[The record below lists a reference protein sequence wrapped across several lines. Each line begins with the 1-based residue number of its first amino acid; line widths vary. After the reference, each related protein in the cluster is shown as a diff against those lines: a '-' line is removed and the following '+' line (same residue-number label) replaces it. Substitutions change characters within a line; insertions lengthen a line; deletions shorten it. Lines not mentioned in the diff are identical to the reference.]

1 MSDCTP
7 LVVCGIGRGESAIA
21 RPYAGTLSMMNSGLE
36 SRFMNGRRIIP
47 WIALLGVLPACV
59 TVARAAEPAT
69 IVLPL
74 SGMGEAGE
82 APVYWDFKLDTGR
95 GSGPKS
101 GKWSRIVVPS
111 CWEQQGFGAYYYGTQ
126 GRGKPDDDPVIPK
139 ETGTYRREFQ
149 IPATWDAR
157 EIHIVFEAA
166 MTDTSVSIN
175 GQSAGPTHQGGFY
188 RFDYDITK
196 LVKPGRNE
204 IEVRV
209 AKESSNK
216 SVNHAE
222 RRGDYWTFGG
232 IYRPVWLE
240 ARPREHIVWAA
251 IDARADGSFYARAHL
266 NHAAQTAA
274 RVRAQVFDTAGKP
287 VGSALDAEVIHGDT
301 AIMKGAFSA
310 PALWS
315 AETPNLYTV
324 IFSLENDAGE
334 IHRFQQRFG
343 FRTLEVRPRDGVYLN
358 GRKIVLKGINR
369 HSFDPKSGRTLTRAQ
384 NYADVRLIKGANMN
398 AVRMSHYPPDP
409 AFLEAA
415 DELGLYVLDELAG
428 WQGFYDTPTGARLI
442 GQIVRRDVNHPS
454 ILFWD
459 NGNEGGW
466 NREND
471 GEFDRWDP
479 QRRPV
484 LHPWAIHS
492 GINTDHYENYDST
505 VALSAGPDIFMPT
518 EFLHGLYDG
527 GIGAGLRDY
536 WDVMG
541 RSPTVAGGFFWA
553 LADEGIERTD
563 QNGRIDNMGNAAPD
577 GIVGAHHEKEG
588 SYFAVKEIW
597 SPVELSKIEVVERQL
612 RLHIENRYDFTDLA
626 TCSLRWR
633 VVRPPQPKER
643 IPPRVRAQGEVRLPA
658 LAARE
663 TRDWQTPIDIAN
675 VEPGEVLELTV
686 LDSRQYELWTWTVP
700 SGGKMSRVA
709 RADNRIQVRGN
720 VVSAGNYRL
729 EFDARTGALAR
740 LEHRGREIPL
750 QGPRLAAWQRVPNA
764 RSFAPATPEPT
775 LRKLLLVPGDDPQL
789 LARAEYDGA
798 LRSVSWRIDDDE
810 LVVRYEIDYRGAAD
824 ILGVSFDYPETSVL
838 GKRWVGAG
846 PYRVWK
852 NRLAGTTFGLH
863 EANYSRS
870 TPGVSYEYPEFEGF
884 FGAWDWLELRTREA
898 KVAIRNADGIPFFGL
913 YRPTPGEKPIL
924 ELPDL
929 GWSFLHTVPAI
940 GTKFA
945 LPGVLGPQSQPTQ
958 FTGAINGELRLSI
971 SR

>member
-1 MSDCTP
+1 M
-7 LVVCGIGRGESAIA
+7 
-21 RPYAGTLSMMNSGLE
+21 
-36 SRFMNGRRIIP
+36 
-47 WIALLGVLPACV
+47 ALAAPAFGDNPE
-59 TVARAAEPAT
+59 TQ
-69 IVLPL
+69 VLPL
-74 SGMGEAGE
+74 SGMGETGE
-82 APVYWDFKLDTGR
+82 TPVYWDFKLDAGR
-95 GSGPKS
+95 GS
-101 GKWSRIVVPS
+101 GKWSRIAVPS

-149 IPATWDAR
+149 IPASWDGR
-157 EIHIVFEAA
+157 DIHIVFEAA
-166 MTDTSVSIN
+166 MTDTSVRIN
-175 GQSAGPTHQGGFY
+175 GEAAGSTHQGGFY
-188 RFDYDITK
+188 RFSYDITK

-204 IEVRV
+204 IEVV
-209 AKESSNK
+209 VSKESSNQ

-240 ARPREHIVWAA
+240 ARPRNHIAWTA
-251 IDARADGSFYARAHL
+251 IDARADGSFHARAHL
-266 NHAAQTAA
+266 NRAVPEGAKL
-274 RVRAQVFDTAGKP
+274 RAQVFDGQGVP
-287 VGSALDAEVIHGDT
+287 VGGPLTAEVIHGDT
-301 AIMKGAFSA
+301 AIFNGSFSS
-310 PALWS
+310 PALWN
-315 AETPNLYTV
+315 AETPNLYSARFT
-324 IFSLENDAGE
+324 LESDTGVVHE
-334 IHRFQQRFG
+334 RRDRFG

-369 HSFDPKSGRTLTRAQ
+369 HSFDTKTGRTLTRAQ

-505 VALSAGPDIFMPT
+505 VRLSAGPDIFMPT

-527 GIGAGLRDY
+527 GIGAGFRDY

-553 LADEGIERTD
+553 FADEGIERTD
-563 QNGRIDNMGNAAPD
+563 QKGRIDNMGNSAPD

-597 SPVELSKIEVVERQL
+597 SPVELRELSFAGSRVNMTVAN
-612 RLHIENRYDFTDLA
+612 HYDFNSLGQCAVLWRAIRTPAAGARGKVVTIGEGRAPLPDLA
-626 TCSLRWR
+626 
-633 VVRPPQPKER
+633 
-643 IPPRVRAQGEVRLPA
+643 PRTSATWQLPVGVSA
-658 LAARE
+658 LG
-663 TRDWQTPIDIAN
+663 AN
-675 VEPGEVLELTV
+675 ELVEITV
-686 LDSRQYELWTWTVP
+686 LDPRGQDLWTWVVRGAATVP
-700 SGGKMSRVA
+700 RDADKAQPHVRRQGNTVTSGGYA
-709 RADNRIQVRGN
+709 
-720 VVSAGNYRL
+720 L
-729 EFDARTGALAR
+729 EFDPATGALVK
-740 LEHRGREIPL
+740 LTTHGRSVPL
-750 QGPRLAAWQRVPNA
+750 QGPRLAAWQRAPKL
-764 RSFAPATPEPT
+764 RSFIDVAGTST
-775 LRKLLLVPGDDPQL
+775 LRKLELAPDIDT
-789 LARAEYDGA
+789 LARAQYDGA
-798 LRSVSWRIDDDE
+798 LSEVSWKVRGDE
-810 LVVRYEIDYRGAAD
+810 LIVSYRIAYEGAAD
-824 ILGVSFDYPETSVL
+824 ILGVTFDYPEKNVL
-838 GKRWVGAG
+838 GKRWVGEG
-846 PYRVWK
+846 PYRIWK

-870 TPGVSYEYPEFEGF
+870 TPGVSYQYPEFEGF
-884 FGAWDWLELRTREA
+884 FGAWSWLELRTRA
-898 KVAIRNADGIPFFGL
+898 GNVVIRNSGNIPYFGL
-913 YRPTPGEKPIL
+913 YAPTPGEKPIL
-924 ELPDL
+924 ELPHL
-929 GWSFLHTVPAI
+929 GWSFLHAVPPI

-945 LPGVLGPQSQPTQ
+945 LPDVLGPQSQPAR
-958 FTGAINGELRLSI
+958 FTSPVEGQLSLTFQGFRLPGP
-971 SR
+971 RYEDPY

>member
-1 MSDCTP
+1 VIRRTLHWLAA
-7 LVVCGIGRGESAIA
+7 LVLTAPALSATSE
-21 RPYAGTLSMMNSGLE
+21 TL
-36 SRFMNGRRIIP
+36 
-47 WIALLGVLPACV
+47 
-59 TVARAAEPAT
+59 
-69 IVLPL
+69 VLPL

-82 APVYWDFKLDTGR
+82 QTIYWDFKLDAGR
-95 GSGPKS
+95 GSGPDR
-101 GKWSRIVVPS
+101 GKWARIAVPS

-149 IPATWDAR
+149 IPATWDGR
-157 EIHIVFEAA
+157 DIHIVFEAA
-166 MTDTSVSIN
+166 MTDTSVTIN
-175 GQSAGPTHQGGFY
+175 GQSAGPAHQGGFY
-188 RFDYDITK
+188 RFSYDITR

-204 IEVRV
+204 IEVV
-209 AKESSNK
+209 VSKESSNQ

-240 ARPREHIVWAA
+240 APPRDHIVWTA

-266 NHAAQTAA
+266 NRPAPGA
-274 RVRAQVFDTAGKP
+274 RVQAQVFDGAGKA
-287 VGSALDAEVIHGDT
+287 VGDALIAAPIHGDT
-301 AIMKGAFSA
+301 AIFKGAFPS
-310 PALWS
+310 PAQWT
-315 AETPNLYTV
+315 AETPNLYSVKFT
-324 IFSLENDAGE
+324 LANDAGV
-334 IHRFQQRFG
+334 IHERRERFG
-343 FRTLEVRPRDGVYLN
+343 FRTFEVRPRDGVYLN

-369 HSFDPKSGRTLTRAQ
+369 HSFDPKTGRTLTREQ

-484 LHPWAIHS
+484 LHPWAIFS

-505 VALSAGPDIFMPT
+505 VKLSAGPDIFMPT

-553 LADEGIERTD
+553 FADEGIERTD
-563 QNGRIDNMGNAAPD
+563 RNGRIDNVGNSAPD

-597 SPVELSKIEVVERQL
+597 SPVKLSKIGLEGRQL
-612 RLHIENRYDFTDLA
+612 GLHIENRYDFTDLA
-626 TCSLRWR
+626 ACTLRWR
-633 VVRPPQPKER
+633 AVRPPRPLEKLSS
-643 IPPRVRAQGEVRLPA
+643 RVLAAGNVSLPA
-658 LAARE
+658 LAPHAE
-663 TRDWQTPIDIAN
+663 LDWRTELSLSNP
-675 VEPGEVLELTV
+675 EPGDVLELTV
-686 LDSRQYELWTWTVP
+686 VDPKQQELWTWTLHSTAAP
-700 SGGKMSRVA
+700 PPA
-709 RADNRIQVRGN
+709 RPAETRIRRKN
-720 VVSAGNYRL
+720 DSITAGSYRL
-729 EFDARTGALAR
+729 EFDARNGTLAR
-740 LEHRGREIPL
+740 LEYLGRDVPLRGPT
-750 QGPRLAAWQRVPNA
+750 LAAFQRVPKA
-764 RSFAPATPEPT
+764 RTFAPSAPEPALRELT
-775 LRKLLLVPGDDPQL
+775 LAPIDEPGL

-798 LRSVSWRIDDDE
+798 LRVVSWLIEGDE
-810 LVVRYEIDYRGAAD
+810 LVVRYEIDYQGAAD
-824 ILGVSFDYPETSVL
+824 ILGVSFDFPEKDVL
-838 GKRWVGAG
+838 AKRWVGAG
-846 PYRVWK
+846 PYRIWK
-852 NRLAGTTFGLH
+852 NRQAGTPFGLH

-884 FGAWDWLELRTREA
+884 FGEWNWIELRTRQGN
-898 KVAIRNADGIPFFGL
+898 VAIRNSGGIPFFGL
-913 YRPTPGEKPIL
+913 YRPTPGEQPIL
-924 ELPDL
+924 DLPGL
-929 GWSFLHTVPAI
+929 GWSFLHAVPPI

-945 LPGVLGPQSQPTQ
+945 LPDVLGPQSQPSQ
-958 FTGAINGELRLSI
+958 FTGPIKGELGIRI
-971 SR
+971 GR

>member
-1 MSDCTP
+1 M
-7 LVVCGIGRGESAIA
+7 A
-21 RPYAGTLSMMNSGLE
+21 
-36 SRFMNGRRIIP
+36 
-47 WIALLGVLPACV
+47 PAFG
-59 TVARAAEPAT
+59 AASET
-69 IVLPL
+69 KVLPL
-74 SGMGEAGE
+74 SGMGGTGE

-95 GSGPKS
+95 GSG
-101 GKWSRIVVPS
+101 KWSRIAVPS

-126 GRGKPDDDPVIPK
+126 GRGKPDDDPVIPH

-149 IPATWDAR
+149 LPASWAGHDV
-157 EIHIVFEAA
+157 HIVFEAA
-166 MTDTSVSIN
+166 MTDTTVSIN
-175 GQSAGPTHQGGFY
+175 GQAAGPTHQGGFY
-188 RFDYDITK
+188 RFSYDITN
-196 LVKPGRNE
+196 LVKPGRNQ
-204 IEVRV
+204 IEVTV

-240 ARPREHIVWAA
+240 ARPRDHIVWTA

-266 NHAAQTAA
+266 NRPAPAGARLQVRLFDAA
-274 RVRAQVFDTAGKP
+274 GNP
-287 VGSALDAEVIHGDT
+287 VGDALRADAIHGDT
-301 AIMKGAFSA
+301 AVFKGTFAS
-310 PALWS
+310 PASWS
-315 AETPNLYTV
+315 AETPNLYSAT
-324 IFSLENDAGE
+324 FTLANDAGA
-334 IHRFQQRFG
+334 IHERRERFG
-343 FRTLEVRPRDGVYLN
+343 FRTFEVRPRDGVYLN

-369 HSFDPKSGRTLTRAQ
+369 HSFAPKTGRTLTREQ
-384 NYADVRLIKGANMN
+384 NYADARLIKEANMN
-398 AVRMSHYPPDP
+398 AVRMSHYPPDS

-505 VALSAGPDIFMPT
+505 VKLSAGPDIFMPT

-553 LADEGIERTD
+553 FADEGIERTD
-563 QNGRIDNMGNAAPD
+563 QNGRIDNMGNSAPD

-588 SYFAVKEIW
+588 SFFAVREIW
-597 SPVELSKIEVVERQL
+597 SPVTLSNLGFANGRVRMDVAN
-612 RLHIENRYDFTDLA
+612 HYDFTNLKQCA
-626 TCSLRWR
+626 LRWR
-633 VVRPPQPKER
+633 AIRTPSPGTRGPATTLGEG
-643 IPPRVRAQGEVRLPA
+643 RVPLPDLEPHA
-658 LAARE
+658 SMTAEL
-663 TRDWQTPIDIAN
+663 PVNVSSLGAN
-675 VEPGEVLELTV
+675 ELLELTA
-686 LDSRQYELWTWTVP
+686 LDPRGRELWTWVW
-700 SGGKMSRVA
+700 
-709 RADNRIQVRGN
+709 RGT
-720 VVSAGNYRL
+720 SAGTPAASATPPKILKQGNTVKSGAYAL
-729 EFDARTGALAR
+729 EFDATTGMLVNLTA
-740 LEHRGREIPL
+740 RGRRIPL
-750 QGPRLAAWQRVPNA
+750 RGPQLAAWQREA
-764 RSFAPATPEPT
+764 KLRSFVQVAGAST
-775 LRKLLLVPGDDPQL
+775 LRKLELAPAGDHAL
-789 LARAEYDGA
+789 LARAEYDGV
-798 LRSVSWRIDDDE
+798 LREVSWKIRGDE
-810 LVVRYEIDYRGAAD
+810 LLVSYRLAYEGEAD
-824 ILGVSFDYPETSVL
+824 ILGVSFAYPETSVL

-846 PYRVWK
+846 PYRIWK

-863 EANYSRS
+863 EAGYSRG

-884 FGAWDWLELRTREA
+884 FGEWDWLEIRARET
-898 KVAIRNADGIPFFGL
+898 KVAIRNTGSVPYFGL
-913 YRPTPGEKPIL
+913 YRPTPGEKPVL
-924 ELPDL
+924 ELPEL
-929 GWSFLHTVPAI
+929 GWSFLHAVPAI

-945 LPGVLGPQSQPTQ
+945 LPDVLGPQSQSTR
-958 FTGAINGELRLSI
+958 FSGSIDGELSFTFPQ
-971 SR
+971 